1 MELND
6 LSVFIKLQKK
16 FKQKFNIN
24 IATFSQ
30 NKKREIDFN
39 SFEEKYLTLKQRS
52 IVEDINNNFC
62 SKIIFNGGISS
73 GKTFLA
79 SYLLVK
85 FLIQNKHYYHK
96 DTNNFIVGSSIGTL
110 LTNTLKQIEKICN
123 LLNVEYDLKVSR
135 NVSCTISGLTLN
147 VYGGKNSD
155 SFFKIRGSNSSL
167 VYVNE
172 ATLMHKETL
181 LEIMKRLRQKPA
193 IIIFDTN
200 PDNPAHYF
208 KTDYI
213 DRCDV
218 YRTYNFSIYDNPLNS
233 KDFIKTQ
240 EMIYKNLS
248 AYKARVLLGEW
259 TASADACFNEVLL
272 NEDYTFKSPIMYV
285 DPAFSVGMDNT
296 AICVLERMGC
306 KYYAYVYQDRKP
318 ISDGSILNAI
328 SVLAENF
335 NINTLYIEDRDST
348 DGHGFLT
355 KIMISIR
362 QNISH
367 YFKISA
373 VKPLSNK
380 FVRICTL
387 IPLFN
392 ARKIEFLKI
401 TDKNVIN
408 DIYSYSGAFKGRD
421 DALDAL
427 SACYLLLSLEY
438 KDRLKH
444 FTKSRYLDI

>member
-6 LSVFIKLQKK
+6 LSVAIKLQKR
-16 FKQKFNIN
+16 FKQKFNID
-24 IATFSQ
+24 IATFLQ
-30 NKKREIDFN
+30 KKLKEIDFK
-39 SFEEKYLTLKQRS
+39 SFEEKYLTLKQRE
-52 IVEDINNNFC
+52 VLLDLNNNFC

-79 SYLLVK
+79 SYLLIK
-85 FLIQNKHYYHK
+85 FLIQNKDYYHK
-96 DTNNFIVGSSIGTL
+96 DTNNFIVGSSIGAL

-123 LLNVEYDLKVSR
+123 LLNVEYVLKISR
-135 NVSCTISGLTLN
+135 SVSCTIAGLTLN
-147 VYGGKNSD
+147 IYGGKNSD
-155 SFFKIRGSNSSL
+155 AFFRIRGSNSAL

-208 KTDYI
+208 KSDYI
-213 DRCDV
+213 DKKDI
-218 YRTYNFSIYDNPLNS
+218 YRTYNFSIYDNPLNL
-233 KDFIKTQ
+233 KDFIETQ
-240 EMIYKNLS
+240 EMIYNNLS

-259 TASADACFNEVLL
+259 TASTDACFNEVIL
-272 NEDYTFKSPIMYV
+272 NCDYTFKSPIMYV

-296 AICVLERMGC
+296 AICVLERVGD
-306 KYYAYVYQDRKP
+306 KYYAYIYQDRKP
-318 ISDGSILNAI
+318 ISDNSILNAI
-328 SVLAENF
+328 CVLAENF
-335 NINTLYIEDRDST
+335 NINTLYVEDRDNT

-355 KIMISIR
+355 KIMISLR
-362 QNISH
+362 QSMNH

-401 TDKNVIN
+401 MDKKVIN
-408 DIYSYSGAFKGRD
+408 DIYSYSGAFKGKD

-438 KDRLKH
+438 KDKHKH
-444 FTKSRYLDI
+444 FSTSRYI

>member
-1 MELND
+1 MQLNN
-6 LSVFIKLQKK
+6 LPVFIKLQKK
-16 FKQKFNIN
+16 FKQKFNID
-24 IATFSQ
+24 ISSFLQ
-30 NKKREIDFN
+30 NKDNKIDFKL
-39 SFEEKYLTLKQRS
+39 FENKYLTLKQKEVLR
-52 IVEDINNNFC
+52 DIDNNFC

-79 SYLLVK
+79 SYLLIK
-85 FLIQNKHYYHK
+85 LLIINRKHYHK

-110 LTNTLKQIEKICN
+110 LANTLKQIEKICS
-123 LLNVEYDLKVSR
+123 LLNIEYLLKDSR
-135 NVSCTISGLTLN
+135 QVTCTIAGLTLN
-147 VYGGKNSD
+147 IYGGKNID
-155 SFFKIRGSNSSL
+155 SFTKIRGSNSAL

-181 LEIMKRLRQKPA
+181 LEIMKRLRQKPG

-200 PDNPAHYF
+200 PDHPAHYF
-208 KTDYI
+208 KVDYI
-213 DRCDV
+213 DNRDV

-240 EMIYKNLS
+240 EAIYKNLS

-259 TASADACFNEVLL
+259 TASIDSCFNEIIL
-272 NEDYTFKSPIMYV
+272 NCEYTFKSPIMYI

-296 AICVLERMGC
+296 AICVFEKMGD
-306 KYYAYVYQDRKP
+306 KYYAYIYQDKKP
-318 ISDGSILNAI
+318 ISDESILHAI
-328 SVLAENF
+328 SVFAEDF
-335 NINTLYIEDRDST
+335 NINTLYIEDRDNT
-348 DGHGFLT
+348 DGYGFLT
-355 KIMISIR
+355 KIMTSLR
-362 QNISH
+362 QNMNH

-392 ARKIEFLKI
+392 ARSIEFLKI

-408 DIYSYSGAFKGRD
+408 DIYSYNGLSRCRD

-427 SACYLLLSLEY
+427 SACYLLLSLKY
-438 KDRLKH
+438 HDKIKH
-444 FTKSRYLDI
+444 FSMSRYI